1 MGTRNLAC
9 VVQNGEYKL
18 ARYCQWDGYPSG
30 QGTGILE
37 FLRNEF
43 NRPQFEKGL
52 AKVKEITDA
61 QLKQM
66 WVDCGADPKCDWV
79 TMDVS
84 EKFKVAHPEL
94 SRDPSHDIILKGIQD
109 GKVEWSNPDLNFA
122 ADSLFCEWC
131 YVIDL
136 DKGTFEIY
144 KGFNQSPLDPS
155 ERFASLP
162 KKDYKNDNSYYP
174 VRLVKKYSLRRLPSL
189 KTFLRDTKTKDE

>member
-9 VVQNGEYKL
+9 VVLNGEYKL
-18 ARYCQWDGYPSG
+18 ARYCQWAGYPEG
-30 QGTGILE
+30 QGMGILE
-37 FLRNEF
+37 FLRNDF
-43 NRPQFEKGL
+43 NRPNFEKGL
-52 AKVKEITDA
+52 AKVKEVTDS

-66 WVDCGADPKCDWV
+66 WADVGADPKNNWV

-84 EKFKVAHPEL
+84 EKFKNVHPEL
-94 SRDPSHDIILKGIQD
+94 SRDPAHNIILKGIQE
-109 GKVEWSNPDLNFA
+109 GTVKWSHSDLNFA

-155 ERFASLP
+155 ERFANLP
-162 KKDYKNDNSYYP
+162 LREKAGNGEQYYP
-174 VRLVKKYSLRRLPSL
+174 VRLVKKYSLRRLPSP
-189 KTFLRDTKTKDE
+189 KTFLRDTKSRE